1 MITKYFTKVSAK
13 FNPFSATAKPA
24 RLFLARIPNQLK
36 SGCQVDCKLL
46 SSPSDQPMIKVTF
59 KDKHTMEI
67 DPTDKNFEDI
77 RALFDAHSRKLA
89 LQEALES

>member
-1 MITKYFTKVSAK
+1 MITKYFTKVSVRFA
-13 FNPFSATAKPA
+13 PFSPTAKPA

-46 SSPSDQPMIKVTF
+46 SNPSEKPLIKVTF

-67 DPTDKNFEDI
+67 DPSDKKFDDLS
-77 RALFDAHSRKLA
+77 AHFDAHSRKLA
-89 LQEALES
+89 LKEALES